1 MRRKVIQIA
10 NSTQLVSLPRKWALH
25 RGIKKG
31 DELDITEKGNS
42 LVINT
47 ESTPQLMEKTINVSG
62 LTPRLT
68 DRFLARAYQKG
79 YDKITFH
86 FDDEEQMVAIQ
97 QKIPELLGFEIMN
110 HTKNKCTVQSV
121 AASLQIDF
129 DSSLR
134 KAFRIILE
142 MAEICLDSYKK
153 GDKESLYNVENLD
166 YDVNKFTYFCLRSI
180 NKTKTLEGGEATILY
195 YLIESMEDLGDE
207 YKRLAK
213 NLAKLKK
220 NDPSFVQAMTKL
232 IEITKDAYAF
242 FYKPDKKT
250 AKKILSSRKE
260 VEKFIEKKLITRNI
274 NEIKCLL
281 SIRSMVTILYHFPT
295 MRLDT
300 IKELDVKS

>member
-10 NSTQLVSLPRKWALH
+10 DSTQLISLPRKWALQ

-42 LVINT
+42 LIIDT
-47 ESTPQLMEKTINVSG
+47 ESKPQIMEKTIDVSG

-86 FDDEEQMVAIQ
+86 FENEDQMMAIH
-97 QKIPELLGFEIMN
+97 QKIPELLGFEIMH

-121 AASLQIDF
+121 ASSLQIDF

-142 MAEICLDSYKK
+142 MADISLEAYIK
-153 GDKESLYNVENLD
+153 GDKEALENVENRD
-166 YDVNKFTYFCLRSI
+166 YDVNKFTYFCLRAI
-180 NKTKTLEGGEATILY
+180 NKRKTHEGGDATLLY
-195 YLIESMEDLGDE
+195 YLIESLEDLGDE

-213 NLAKLKK
+213 CLAKLKK
-220 NDPSFVQAMTKL
+220 NVPCFVDALRKL
-232 IEITKDAYAF
+232 IEINKQAYTF

-250 AKKILSSRKE
+250 AVSILALRKE
-260 VEKFIEKKLITRNI
+260 IEKFIEKKLTTKNL
-274 NEIKCLL
+274 NEIKALL
-281 SIRSMVTILYHFPT
+281 SMRSMVTILYHFPT

-300 IKELDVKS
+300 IKELNVKK